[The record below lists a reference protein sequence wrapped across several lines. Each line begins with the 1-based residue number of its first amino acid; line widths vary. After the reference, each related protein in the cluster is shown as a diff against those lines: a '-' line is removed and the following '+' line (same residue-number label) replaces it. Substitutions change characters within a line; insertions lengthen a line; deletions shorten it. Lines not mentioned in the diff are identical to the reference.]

1 MDPRAPLGVNMAK
14 RGKKYRE
21 AAEKIDRTKLYEPME
36 ALELAKETS
45 ITNFDSTIEVHL
57 RLGVDPRQA
66 DQQVRDT
73 VLLPHGL
80 GKTVKVLVFAEGDP
94 ARTAEEAGADYIADD
109 EIIQKIN
116 EGWME
121 FDATV
126 ATPDMMGKVGRLGKI
141 LGPRGMMP
149 NPKAGTVVQEDDLAR
164 VIDELKSGR
173 VEYRLDR
180 TANIHVPIGK
190 ASFEAQKLYE
200 NFVALM
206 EAILRNRPPSAK
218 GAFLR
223 RVTVTSTMG
232 PGIHVNPSDVQALV

>member
-1 MDPRAPLGVNMAK
+1 MAK

-21 AAEKIDRTKLYEPME
+21 AAVKVDRTKLYEPME